1 MADFMFQ
8 AIETLQ
14 WTAKLLAL
22 EEQQFG
28 WINEEITKN
37 KIEKLEWKMGEQ
49 RDFENAT
56 LTLRKTLSYRLKNFR
71 RLEN

>member
-56 LTLRKTLSYRLKNFR
+56 LTLRKILSYRLKNFR